1 MRKVLF
7 IGCLLAVMAVFCGSL
22 AQSAEEKKEGK
33 KEKAA
38 ALKAKGELIPHPE
51 EKDVKVLLDNYETIT
66 VTVTDKTKIEASVK
80 SKLDNMAKEAEFKL
94 PKGEV
99 TYTIVDGKPVATRI
113 TYGSG
118 AVWNFVP
125 PQPKEE

>member
-1 MRKVLF
+1 MRKIIAIV
-7 IGCLLAVMAVFCGSL
+7 CLMAVMTVFCGLL
-22 AQSAEEKKEGK
+22 AQAAEEKKEGK
-33 KEKAA
+33 KEK

-51 EKDVKVLLDNYETIT
+51 ENDVKVLLENYETIT